1 MVDDTLG
8 LFYSSRSWG
17 ELELAEEA
25 VLSFLR
31 TEGTAVL
38 MRGLPDQ
45 SDKMFLPCRI
55 SIQ

>member
-8 LFYSSRSWG
+8 MFYSSRSWG
-17 ELELAEEA
+17 ELELAEEV

-38 MRGLPDQ
+38 MRGL
-45 SDKMFLPCRI
+45 LAL
-55 SIQ
+55 